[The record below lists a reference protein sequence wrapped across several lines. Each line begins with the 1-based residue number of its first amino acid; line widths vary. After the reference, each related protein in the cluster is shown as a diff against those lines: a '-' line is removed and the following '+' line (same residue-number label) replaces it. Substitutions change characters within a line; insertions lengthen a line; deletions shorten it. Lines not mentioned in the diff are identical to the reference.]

1 MNNFA
6 LPFFHVT
13 CILSLSSPHAEVI
26 FMKASFDFTVFF
38 DLLRGCLDEKTL
50 RYVAAAASC
59 ASAYGGASSIAKA
72 ANISRTVIYSGQKEL
87 KTLNGSGTEL
97 APHKN
102 QRRQGAGPKPK
113 TEKYPNLLKDIDSL
127 IQPYVH
133 GNPES
138 PLRWTSKSLRH
149 LASELTKMGYQI
161 SHMSVGKHLESLG
174 YTLQSNKKS
183 HEGGNHPDRN
193 AQFEHINNCV
203 TIFQKEGL
211 PVISVDA
218 KKKELVGNFKN
229 AGKEYHPKGTPP
241 EVDVYDFINDNGR
254 ATPYGIYD
262 ITANEGFV
270 NVGISHDTAAFAVD
284 SIRRWWE
291 VMGLERYGE
300 VPALLINADGGGS
313 NGAHNK
319 LWKVELQKLA
329 NDFNMNIYVSHFPPG
344 TSKWNKIEHK
354 MFAFISMNW
363 RGKPLQTTEII
374 VNLIASTETK
384 SGLAIKAEHTQKEY
398 SLGTKITDDTTGT
411 LNIRCHEFHP
421 EWNYMIMPQKSE

>member
-1 MNNFA
+1 
-6 LPFFHVT
+6 
-13 CILSLSSPHAEVI
+13 
-26 FMKASFDFTVFF
+26 
-38 DLLRGCLDEKTL
+38 
-50 RYVAAAASC
+50 
-59 ASAYGGASSIAKA
+59 
-72 ANISRTVIYSGQKEL
+72 
-87 KTLNGSGTEL
+87 
-97 APHKN
+97 
-102 QRRQGAGPKPK
+102 
-113 TEKYPNLLKDIDSL
+113 
-127 IQPYVH
+127 
-133 GNPES
+133 
-138 PLRWTSKSLRH
+138 
-149 LASELTKMGYQI
+149 MGYKI

-183 HEGGNHPDRN
+183 HEGGNDPDRN

-218 KKKELVGNFKN
+218 KKKELVGNFRN

-241 EVDVYDFINDNGR
+241 EVEVYDFINDNGR

-291 VMGLERYGE
+291 VMGLQRYGE

-329 NDFNMNIYVSHFPPG
+329 NDFNMNVYVSHFPPG

-374 VNLIASTETK
+374 VNLIASTETE

-398 SLGTKITDDTTGT
+398 NLGTKITDDKMGT
-411 LNIRCHEFHP
+411 LNIRFHEFHP
-421 EWNYMIMPQKSE
+421 EWNYMIMPQKDA